1 MWRLLRMPTSPTAG
15 QAPPCLPSGCSCEY
29 KAPFRLNNQSV
40 TPHLLPLLLSL
51 CASLSSTG
59 SLYLPRER
67 ERETGASAFRHN
79 AQLSAPRISCST
91 SLSARFDV
99 DKQTDETLNRFVP
112 TSLFDV
118 TAPAT
123 DSASSGYAQENY
135 GNSLRDF
142 FAQLLKGFFFFVF
155 YLCALETLKTWVF
168 KVVFALWRAGS
179 PATSSIAAAACC

>member
-1 MWRLLRMPTSPTAG
+1 MPTSPTAG

-67 ERETGASAFRHN
+67 ERDRRFRLPTQCPALRPTNKLLNFAFGQIR
-79 AQLSAPRISCST
+79 R
-91 SLSARFDV
+91 R
-99 DKQTDETLNRFVP
+99 QTNRRDSQSFRAD
-112 TSLFDV
+112 LLIRCNR
-118 TAPAT
+118 PAT

-168 KVVFALWRAGS
+168 KVVSALWRAGS